1 MLDPPE
7 SGGGHE
13 MGDGGRLPPRG
24 TLPLPVYLASNVRS
38 LFTEGLFAIMTAR
51 TSHLED
57 VPLRTT
63 QLRKQHFYR
72 APTHSCTMIGFYENG

>member
-1 MLDPPE
+1 MRWRSTAAE
-7 SGGGHE
+7 
-13 MGDGGRLPPRG
+13 RNVAPPRVFG
-24 TLPLPVYLASNVRS
+24 VERENVRS

-57 VPLRTT
+57 VPLRTM